1 MNAADMSAVL
11 ISRRPTEELLM
22 STPTPRPVLSALTAG
37 GLGLLATG
45 LVAAAGRRGQGQQGR
60 R

>member
-1 MNAADMSAVL
+1 MSAVL